1 MNSSATFKNK
11 YVVIDSVNCS
21 ITYRKN
27 KLTLSLEELRKMY
40 IKMVKYNYIFG
51 GLMRNKYY
59 QLCIQINNK
68 QIKFK
73 LEECDR
79 RYFIEAISAYRKLR

>member
-1 MNSSATFKNK
+1 MQDTKKFKNK
-11 YVVIDSVNCS
+11 YVVIDDAVCNISYNKKRFS
-21 ITYRKN
+21 I
-27 KLTLSLEELRKMY
+27 KLNDLHRMY

-51 GLMRNKYY
+51 DLMFNKYY

-73 LEECDR
+73 LADNDR